1 MTIDK
6 SSKPIMPDSEFD
18 LLEDIFNK
26 ALGASVICYLTR
38 KLTYR
43 AGLAYGGLAGVIQLL
58 FSGIHQKVDEKTSL
72 YSVKKLNYICSA
84 YLPWALSGYIL
95 RQIHKN
101 TGNPSTRITFGMG
114 LSIALIQQV
123 LGRGNINLLPKD

>member
-1 MTIDK
+1 MSIDE
-6 SSKPIMPDSEFD
+6 SSRPYRPEHEYDPV
-18 LLEDIFNK
+18 EDIFNK
-26 ALGASVICYLTR
+26 ALSAGVICYLTR
-38 KLTYR
+38 KLSYR

-58 FSGIHQKVDEKTSL
+58 FSGIHQIVDEKSSL
-72 YSVKKLNYICSA
+72 YSVKKLNYMFSA

-95 RQIHKN
+95 RQIYKN
-101 TGNPSTRITFGMG
+101 TGNCNARVTFGMG